1 MQCADIFFLKTDV
14 CQLGNDQ
21 RKVNMLAREYVD
33 KNKDFKKPVIVGH
46 HMLSGMTPPA
56 VAGEGENDDDMAIKN
71 KMSKSNPN
79 SAIFMEDSVDD
90 VNRKVKKAY
99 APIGMEFD
107 EANNR
112 NPILDYCE
120 NIIIPAH
127 GFITVLRKADQGGDK
142 TYTDYQELKVDY
154 CSEALH
160 PGDLKPAVA
169 LAINKLL
176 EPVRTHFETDPYAKR
191 LLETIKKWQAEL
203 AGKLR

>member
-1 MQCADIFFLKTDV
+1 
-14 CQLGNDQ
+14 
-21 RKVNMLAREYVD
+21 MLAREYVD
-33 KNKDFKKPVIVGH
+33 KNKAFKKPVIVGH
-46 HMLSGMTPPA
+46 HMLSGMTAPA
-56 VAGEGENDDDMAIKN
+56 KAEEGENDDDLAIKN

-99 APIGMEFD
+99 CPIGQEFD
-107 EANNR
+107 EDKNR
-112 NPILDYCE
+112 NPVLDYCE

-127 GFITVLRKADQGGDK
+127 GYITVLRKAENGGDK
-142 TYTDYQELKVDY
+142 TYTNYAELKADY
-154 CSEALH
+154 CTELLH
-160 PGDLKPAVA
+160 PSDLKPAVA

-203 AGKLR
+203 AGKHK